1 MVPLI
6 TGGSCPEGSFPDAMT
21 SAVLTLP
28 ILPLLAFV
36 GFETVNKQ
44 SVTINARRRPRVSMI
59 KLLSR
64 LPWAALYAFSAF
76 LYFLAYYIVRHRDHV
91 IREQL
96 DKVFP
101 ALNSAERKT
110 IHKQFLKNF
119 CDVSIELLK
128 SVSMSKEDMSRRM
141 RVINVA
147 LARQYLDAGQSIM
160 FMTSHLGNWE
170 WLLHGVT
177 LQLGYPVDAAYKPL
191 HDAWA
196 ERLMLEL
203 RSRFGARL
211 VPAKELLADFFRRRG
226 VVRAVGMNADQA
238 PVSTDQRYW
247 TQFLGQDTA
256 FYVGAEQIARA
267 TRLPILYAH
276 VRRVRRSFYEVE
288 FLPLWDG
295 REAIAPNQVTER
307 YARACEVDV
316 LKSPA
321 DWLWSYRRWRL
332 KKPLYGGGT

>member
-1 MVPLI
+1 
-6 TGGSCPEGSFPDAMT
+6 
-21 SAVLTLP
+21 
-28 ILPLLAFV
+28 
-36 GFETVNKQ
+36 
-44 SVTINARRRPRVSMI
+44 MI

-64 LPWAALYAFSAF
+64 LPWAALYAFAAF
-76 LYFLAYYIVRHRDHV
+76 LYFLAYYVVRHRDHV

-96 DKVFP
+96 EKVFP
-101 ALNSAERKT
+101 SMSAAEREAL
-110 IHKQFLKNF
+110 HKQFLRNF
-119 CDVSIELLK
+119 CDVSVELLK
-128 SVSMSKEDMSRRM
+128 SVSMTEEDMRRRM
-141 RVINVA
+141 RVVNGE

-177 LQLGYPVDAAYKPL
+177 LQIGYPVDAAYKPL

-196 ERLMLEL
+196 ERLMLKL

-226 VVRAVGMNADQA
+226 VIRAVGMNADQA
-238 PVSTDQRYW
+238 PMSTDQRYW
-247 TQFLGQDTA
+247 TTFLGQDTA

-267 TRLPILYAH
+267 MRLPILYAH
-276 VRRVRRSFYEVE
+276 VRRVRRSYYEVE

-295 REAIAPNQVTER
+295 REAIDANQVTER
-307 YARACEVDV
+307 YARACEAAV

-332 KKPLYGGGT
+332 KKPLYGSAA

>member
-1 MVPLI
+1 
-6 TGGSCPEGSFPDAMT
+6 
-21 SAVLTLP
+21 
-28 ILPLLAFV
+28 
-36 GFETVNKQ
+36 
-44 SVTINARRRPRVSMI
+44 MI

-76 LYFLAYYIVRHRDHV
+76 LYFLAYYVVRHRRHV

-96 DKVFP
+96 EKVFP
-101 ALNSAERKT
+101 AFTAAQRED
-110 IHKQFLKNF
+110 IHRQFLRNF
-119 CDVSIELLK
+119 CDVMVELLK
-128 SVSMSKEDMSRRM
+128 SVSMDEADMRRRM
-141 RVINVA
+141 RVTNGE
-147 LARQYLDAGQSIM
+147 LARRYLDAGQSIM
-160 FMTSHLGNWE
+160 FMTSHQGNWE

-191 HDAWA
+191 HDQWA
-196 ERLMLEL
+196 EKLMLKV

-226 VVRAVGMNADQA
+226 VVRAIGMNADQA

-256 FYVGAEQIARA
+256 FYIGAEQIARA

-276 VRRVRRSFYEVE
+276 VKRVRRGFYEVQ

-295 REAIAPNQVTER
+295 RESIGPNEVTER
-307 YARACEVDV
+307 YARACEVHV
-316 LKSPA
+316 LESPA

-332 KKPLYGGGT
+332 KKPLYGSD